1 MRCAS
6 GVTQDKSTAPT
17 SQFPSQSQHPPQAEL
32 PEMNYPLFTFSRGR
46 CLDHARDEMSDS
58 LYKPLIRQVA
68 ALTQELEGTAP
79 QQLHSYEHDPDDSES
94 EEFVLL

>member
-1 MRCAS
+1 
-6 GVTQDKSTAPT
+6 
-17 SQFPSQSQHPPQAEL
+17 
-32 PEMNYPLFTFSRGR
+32 MNYPLFTFSRGR

-68 ALTQELEGTAP
+68 ALTQELEDGAASA
-79 QQLHSYEHDPDDSES
+79 QLHSYENDPDDSES